1 MENLTQFFN
10 DALWPLAT
18 VLLKAIAGVVTGY
31 LAVKAAAAGRDLGR
45 RLRAK
50 VAEQETAVVRA
61 IIWEVVKAADQQVHK
76 RLEATDGQLANTR
89 AFRWAMKKAKA
100 FLPKLDEEVLA
111 VYIEGAVKALRDLEH
126 AVMAEVPK
134 AAAPSG

>member
-1 MENLTQFFN
+1 MENVAQFLN
-10 DALWPLAT
+10 GQLWPLA
-18 VLLKAIAGVVTGY
+18 VALLKALAGLVTGY
-31 LAVKAAAAGRDLGR
+31 LAVKAAGAGRDLGR
-45 RLRAK
+45 RLRAT
-50 VAEQETAVVRA
+50 VAERENAVVRA

-89 AFRWAMKKAKA
+89 AFRWALKKAKA
-100 FLPKLDEEVLA
+100 LLPKLDEEVLA